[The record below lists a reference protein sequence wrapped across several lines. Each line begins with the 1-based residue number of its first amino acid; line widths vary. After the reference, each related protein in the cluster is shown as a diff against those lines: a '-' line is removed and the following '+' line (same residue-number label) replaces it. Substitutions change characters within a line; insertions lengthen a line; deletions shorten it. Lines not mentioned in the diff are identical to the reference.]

1 MRAAWIVVALAG
13 CDRVFGVPFV
23 GDAAPGDAA
32 PPGFCERDPETRLCL
47 TFDSADTRGAV
58 DGSTYGNDA
67 VFTNVGL
74 AMRDGGMAIEVG
86 PTSEVVLPSD
96 RGLDLEGPLTV
107 ALWVEAA
114 SMQSGPVAIVFDNH
128 NQYGLA
134 IVSDTQ
140 IQCTVAGGGVDATVV
155 SSLAAGWHHVAC
167 VKTPT
172 TAELFVDSDRV
183 ASVPA
188 TFALAT
194 GDPSQVRIGQDA
206 GAEGAALP
214 FTGRLDDVFITARAL
229 EPAELRMLMNGN

>member
-1 MRAAWIVVALAG
+1 MRAVWLVVALAG
-13 CDRVFGVPFV
+13 CDKVFGVPV
-23 GDAAPGDAA
+23 PGDAA
-32 PPGFCERDPETRLCL
+32 PPGFCDRDPETRLCL
-47 TFDSADTRGAV
+47 TFESADTTGAA

-67 VFTNVGL
+67 VFTNVAL
-74 AMRDGGMAIEVG
+74 ARRDDARAIELG
-86 PTSEVVLPSD
+86 PTSEVALPSD
-96 RGLDLEGPLTV
+96 RGLDLPGPLTV

-134 IVSDTQ
+134 IAGDTQ
-140 IQCTVAGGGVDATVV
+140 IQCTVAGGVVDATVA
-155 SSLAAGWHHVAC
+155 SSLAAGWHHIAC

-172 TAELFVDSDRV
+172 TVELFVDSDRV
-183 ASVPA
+183 ASAPA
-188 TFALAT
+188 TFALTT

-229 EPAELRMLMNGN
+229 EPADLRMLMNGN